1 MKKRTGLLRR
11 LGALAVAAVM
21 TLQLAGCG
29 EDEPA
34 DSVSTAAEWVW
45 VPEYVT
51 IEQENFSY
59 YDSVLDGASL
69 CTVVY
74 DYDEASGT
82 SIQSLGRYSLEDG
95 SFTKTPI
102 QWEGPKDGGWN
113 VRSYVLTEDGGMTA
127 LLSVTSYSDYSGQG
141 KDGAGDSA
149 GTEDSTGTED
159 NAGTEGSTDTED
171 GAGTE
176 DGSDVE
182 NSAGAEDSISGWSGS
197 INFKE
202 TMYLA
207 KFDKDGKNTF
217 SCDITEQVQGESEYG
232 FYVRSLALDEKGRIY
247 VSAESGILL
256 YDEEGNYK
264 GTVPTATTNVE
275 ALGQGRDGK
284 VYFGGYSREAATM
297 SYVLTEVDF
306 DGGKAGTVYKDFPGS
321 SGDRLIRGK
330 EKDFLAFDS
339 DTMYEYDLASQT
351 RENLFRWLDCDV
363 NGNFV
368 RSVGMLEDGRIVA
381 VVEDW
386 EDNTNNGIV
395 LLTKTA
401 ADQVPQKE
409 NIVIA
414 TLNGAY
420 NLKGLVVNFNRSSD
434 KYHVTVKDYVDTDNW
449 DGGDYFSLLSDAVT
463 NLNNDITSGNC
474 PDIIDLSGLN
484 FKQLASRGAFED
496 LNGYLEDSTVLDR
509 SQFLENILDAYSYN
523 GSLISIPASVAL
535 QTVAGKAEDVG
546 TQMGWTL
553 EEMIAYTEAHP
564 GAALFEGATKREI
577 LAYLLS
583 CDEEAFVDWQTGKCN
598 FNSDEFK
605 HLLEFVKSFPDEYDY
620 ASDNT
625 STATKLQKGEILM
638 EVAYISDFKD
648 IQIYPEMFGGEVTYI
663 GFPTVDRGSG
673 CKLFS
678 SQALAITSKSKVKEG
693 AWEFIESC
701 LLKEQTT
708 RFHSNG
714 FPTVKDRLQ
723 AMAEEALKV
732 EYLTDENGEPIVD
745 AEGNPI
751 SMSGTSSVI
760 YEDGW
765 SYTYREPTQEEV
777 DIIMHLLEVAEPAPD
792 LYGSNVS
799 TIVTEEAEAFFK
811 GQKSVEETV
820 SVIQSRVELYV
831 SEGN

>member
-51 IEQENFSY
+51 VGVENFSY
-59 YDSVLDGASL
+59 YDTVLDGSSL
-69 CTVVY
+69 CTILY
-74 DYDEASGT
+74 DYDEAAGT
-82 SIQSLGRYSLEDG
+82 STQTLGRYSLEDG

-127 LLSVTSYSDYSGQG
+127 LLSVTSYGDFGGLGDDMSADEAAGAE
-141 KDGAGDSA
+141 DGTAAGDSA
-149 GTEDSTGTED
+149 G
-159 NAGTEGSTDTED
+159 AED
-171 GAGTE
+171 GTAAGE
-176 DGSDVE
+176 AAGGE
-182 NSAGAEDSISGWSGS
+182 NSSGAESFITDY
-197 INFKE
+197 KQ
-202 TMYLA
+202 TVYLA
-207 KFDKDGKNTF
+207 RFDKEGKNIF
-217 SCDITEQVQGESEYG
+217 SQDITEQVQGDPEFG
-232 FYVRSLALDEKGRIY
+232 FYVSSLALDEKGRIY
-247 VSAESGILL
+247 ISAESGILL
-256 YDEEGNYK
+256 YDEEGSYK
-264 GTVPTATTNVE
+264 GTVPTTTVNAE

-284 VYFGGYSREAATM
+284 VYFCGYSREAATM

-306 DGGKAGTVYKDFPGS
+306 DGVKAGAVYKDFPGAR
-321 SGDRLIRGK
+321 GEKLTMGK
-330 EKDFLAFDS
+330 EKDFLAFDGEA
-339 DTMYEYDLASQT
+339 MYEYDLASQT
-351 RENLFRWLDCDV
+351 KEELFRWLDSDI
-363 NGNFV
+363 NGNYV
-368 RSVGMLEDGRIVA
+368 RSVGVLEDGRVLA

-386 EDNTNNGIV
+386 EDTSNSGIV

-409 NIVIA
+409 TIVVA
-414 TLNGAY
+414 TLSGGY
-420 NLKGLVVNFNRSSD
+420 NLKALIVNFNRNSD
-434 KYHVTVKDYVDTDNW
+434 KYHVTVKEYLNTDNW
-449 DGGDYFSLLSDAVT
+449 DGNDYVSLVSDAVT
-463 NLNNDITSGNC
+463 SLNNDITSGNC

-484 FKQLASRGAFED
+484 FKQLASKGAFED
-496 LNGYLEDSTVLDR
+496 LNGYLEDSAVLDR
-509 SQFLENILDAYSYN
+509 SQFLENILEAYSYN

-546 TQMGWTL
+546 AQMGWTL
-553 EEMIAYTEAHP
+553 EEMIAYAEAHP
-564 GAALFEGATKREI
+564 DAAMFEGATKQQI
-577 LAYLLS
+577 LYYLLNS
-583 CDEEAFVDWQTGKCN
+583 NEDAFVDWETGKCN

-625 STATKLQKGEILM
+625 STATKIQKGQVLM
-638 EVAYISDFKD
+638 ETVYISDFKD
-648 IQIYPEMFGGEVTYI
+648 IQIYPELFGGEVTYI
-663 GFPTVDRGSG
+663 GFPTADRRSG
-673 CKLFS
+673 CKLSS

-701 LLKEQTT
+701 LLKDQGS
-708 RFHSNG
+708 RFNSSG
-714 FPTVKDRLQ
+714 FPVMKDRLQ
-723 AMAEEALKV
+723 ALAEEAVKV
-732 EYLTDENGEPIVD
+732 EYLTDENGELILD
-745 AEGNPI
+745 SEGNAI
-751 SMSGTSSVI
+751 AMGGSSTVF

-765 SYTYREPTQEEV
+765 SYTYRQATQEEV